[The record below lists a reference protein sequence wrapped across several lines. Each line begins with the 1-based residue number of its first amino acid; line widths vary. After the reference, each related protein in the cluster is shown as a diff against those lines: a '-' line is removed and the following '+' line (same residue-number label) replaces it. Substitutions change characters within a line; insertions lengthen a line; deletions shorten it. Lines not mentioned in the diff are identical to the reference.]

1 MIVYLSEYID
11 PMARARLA
19 KKVQLVD
26 SFEKIEQIDA
36 VLLRGLTVDA
46 DFMDKAKSLKLIAK
60 HGVGVNNIDLEAA
73 KKRGIM
79 VTNTP
84 GANGDSVAE
93 LVVTLILALVR
104 RLREADA
111 ATRDGTI
118 TRIAPPE
125 LRGNEIGGKVLGQL
139 GIGNIGARVARIL
152 KNGFGMKIIAYDPWA
167 PEAFFEKYQ
176 IERATKLEDIL
187 STADIIN
194 ISFGLTD
201 ATRNLIHGD
210 LFDLMK
216 KNAIL
221 INAARG
227 GIVNEQDLY
236 IALKNKRIKAAACD
250 AFVKEPPR
258 SDNPLFALPNF
269 IGTPHLGADT
279 EEALQK
285 VGQMVVDEILRV
297 ADGKAPLHRVV

>member
-11 PMARARLA
+11 PAARQRLA
-19 KKVQLVD
+19 EKVQIVD
-26 SFEKIEQIDA
+26 NFDEIEKIDA
-36 VLLRGLTVDA
+36 ILLRGIKVDA
-46 DFMDKAKSLKLIAK
+46 ALMDRAKNLKLIAK

-73 KKRGIM
+73 KERGIM

-93 LVVTLILALVR
+93 LVVGLILASAR
-104 RLREADA
+104 RLHEADT
-111 ATRDGTI
+111 ATRGGKV
-118 TRIAPPE
+118 TRVAPPE

-139 GIGNIGARVARIL
+139 GIGNIGSRVSRIL
-152 KNGFGMKIIAYDPWA
+152 KNGFGMQVIAYDPWA
-167 PEAFFEKYQ
+167 PDSLFEKVGVK
-176 IERATKLEDIL
+176 RAEKLEDVL
-187 STADIIN
+187 EAADIIN

-201 ATRNLIHGD
+201 ATKNLIHGD
-210 LFDLMK
+210 MFKLMK
-216 KNAIL
+216 KSAIL

-227 GIVNEQDLY
+227 GIVNEEDLCK
-236 IALKNKRIKAAACD
+236 ALKNGVIRAAACD
-250 AFVKEPPR
+250 AFVEEPP
-258 SDNPLFALPNF
+258 SGKHPLFALPNF

-285 VGQMVVDEILRV
+285 VGQMVVDEVLRV